1 MSGAHAAT
9 ARALPPAADAFDRI
23 AGQFDARFGE
33 WRSVAAQRVA
43 VRRNL
48 LRAFSRGASVLEIGG
63 GTGEDAAFLADH
75 GRRVLLTDA
84 SSRMVQIAGSKIAG
98 RAGPSRA
105 QVCPAEEMEAL
116 AAARAAAGEPPFDG
130 AFSNFAA
137 LNCVAD
143 LRPVAR
149 GLARMLR
156 AGAPA
161 LLVLFG
167 ALPPGEVVTELARRN
182 PRGAF
187 RRLSRGEVAARLGGR
202 AFTVRYHR
210 RGEVRELFA
219 PWFRLERR
227 RGIGVFVPP
236 SAAEPWIS
244 RHPRL
249 LGALEALDRVA
260 ERPLAALGDHVLYH
274 LVRTDAPAPAAPA
287 EAA

>member
-1 MSGAHAAT
+1 MSGMHAAT
-9 ARALPPAADAFDRI
+9 ARTLPPAADAFDRI
-23 AGQFDARFGE
+23 APHFDDRFGE
-33 WRSVAAQRVA
+33 WASVAAQRVA

-48 LRAFSRGASVLEIGG
+48 LRAFPQGASVLEIGG

-84 SSRMVQIAGSKIAG
+84 SPQMVRIAGPKLAG
-98 RAGPSRA
+98 RAGASRA
-105 QVCPAEEMEAL
+105 EVCPAEEMETL
-116 AAARAAAGEPPFDG
+116 AAERAAAGEPPFDG

-143 LRPVAR
+143 LAPVAR
-149 GLARMLR
+149 GLARMLHP
-156 AGAPA
+156 GAPA

-182 PRGAF
+182 PRGVF
-187 RRLSRGEVAARLGGR
+187 RRLSRGEAPARLGGH

-210 RGEVRELFA
+210 RREIARTFA
-219 PWFRLERR
+219 PWFRLERV

-244 RHPRL
+244 RHPRF
-249 LGALEALDRVA
+249 LGMLEALDRVA
-260 ERPLAALGDHVLYH
+260 EGPLAALGDHVLYH
-274 LVRTDAPAPAAPA
+274 LVRTGAPAPSAPA